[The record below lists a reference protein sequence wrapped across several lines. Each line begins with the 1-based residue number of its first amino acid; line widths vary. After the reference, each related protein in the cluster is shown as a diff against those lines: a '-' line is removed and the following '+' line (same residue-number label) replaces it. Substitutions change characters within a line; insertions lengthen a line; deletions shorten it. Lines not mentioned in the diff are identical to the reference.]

1 MIEFDNYKV
10 ELGKYEEAIVEL
22 GESLNLERLH
32 LKVDELERK
41 QSEPG
46 FWDDPDKSQKI
57 VQEAGSMKRRIEEYD
72 KMKTSYEDALA
83 LIEMGEEEE
92 DASLAEE
99 VGVQIEEFKAMYEK
113 LKMSTLLIGQFD
125 HNNAIMT
132 LHAGAGGT
140 EACDWT
146 SMLYRM
152 YTRWAERAGYKVDV
166 LDFQEGDE
174 AGIKSVTMQITGEN
188 AYGFLRSE
196 KGVHRLVRISPFDA
210 AGRRHTSFSS
220 LELMP
225 ELDDSIN
232 VELNMDELRID
243 VFRSSGAGGQKVNK
257 TSSAIRITH
266 LPTGIVVQCQ
276 NERSQYQ
283 NKDKAMEMMKAKL
296 YQLEQEKQKAQ
307 FSDIKGVVLD
317 NAFGS
322 QIRSYVFH
330 PYTLVKD
337 LRTGEETGNIQSV
350 MDGELDSFMNAYLAW
365 TANGA
370 RDMRIANGE
379 SEL

>member
-1 MIEFDNYKV
+1 MSPF
-10 ELGKYEEAIVEL
+10 
-22 GESLNLERLH
+22 NLERLR
-32 LKVDELERK
+32 LKVEEYEQK
-41 QSEPG
+41 QLEPG
-46 FWDDPDKSQKI
+46 FWDDPEKSQKI
-57 VQEAGSMKRRIEEYD
+57 VMESGSYKRRIEEFET
-72 KMKTSYEDALA
+72 METAYEDAKA
-83 LIEMGEEEE
+83 LLEMGQEENDESLIPEIEE
-92 DASLAEE
+92 
-99 VGVQIEEFKAMYEK
+99 QIETFKELYEK
-113 LKMSTLLIGQFD
+113 LKMSSLLIGEFD

-152 YTRWAERAGYKVDV
+152 YTRWAEKNGFGVEV
-166 LDFQEGDE
+166 LDYQEGDE
-174 AGIKSVTMQITGEN
+174 AGIKSVTIQINGEN

-220 LELMP
+220 CDLMP

-232 VELNMDELRID
+232 IELNMDELRID

-266 LPTGIVVQCQ
+266 IPTGIVVQCQ

-296 YQLEQEKQKAQ
+296 YQLEQEKQSEK
-307 FSDIKGVVLD
+307 FSDIRGEVME

-330 PYTLVKD
+330 PYTMVKD
-337 LRTGEETGNIQSV
+337 LRTGEETGNIQAV
-350 MDGELDSFMNAYLAW
+350 MDGALEPFMNAYLAW
-365 TANGA
+365 SAN
-370 RDMRIANGE
+370 RVKE
-379 SEL
+379 